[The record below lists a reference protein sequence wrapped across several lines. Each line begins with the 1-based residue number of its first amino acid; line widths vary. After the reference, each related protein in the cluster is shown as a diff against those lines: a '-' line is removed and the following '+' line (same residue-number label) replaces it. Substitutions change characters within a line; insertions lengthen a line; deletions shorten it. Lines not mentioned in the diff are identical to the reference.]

1 MLLSNRLSGTIR
13 HPERVFVSRERYG
26 KTEAGNLSTGMVQ
39 TAVETTPK
47 PIENNRLEAL
57 AEYLRDHAEEA
68 HDAAALA
75 RKFGL
80 EDRFVTDVVRML
92 TVETVVD
99 APTFAD
105 YFRQFVSFGRIMLRR
120 VSAIFRTWTAD
131 PIKFVL
137 YTGGFCMIVLWL
149 SQIIRGMNLGPV
161 QVVVDNLY
169 PLLFLCTL
177 PLHLMCF
184 FRHGRLRFPLYSAGV
199 LALALVPAM
208 TPIYLQVLRETQGQR
223 WQAIGIA
230 AFTDL
235 VYAGAY
241 AFLGSIASLLGGY
254 FQVQR
259 DERRDRRLGRQELL
273 ERLFRMQARLAQVSS
288 EPQGLARR
296 MSRRQRIWRSP
307 LVPVGSFL
315 AGAAFSL
322 IMWFVVNGA
331 TANMSER
338 AALTA
343 REGLFFL
350 GNLAAIGGTALIGYM
365 GGRPLKAILNVF
377 LALGGSL
384 VVIYLPMVQSVRLLE
399 TPRIEQMLF
408 LLFIGFVAGAGALVE
423 DRTFSKSRLRED
435 DPAYLLAE
443 MVRIQRRLKRGR
455 RATCVMMVDV
465 ARSTAMKS
473 DSDQFDVEYSFRRYH
488 QLVELI
494 AGRHRGDV
502 VSTAGDGAVVV
513 FDHASHALRAAK
525 EIQSEISRFNADVN
539 RLQLPFNLR
548 IGIHSGET
556 DSELHQAPFNELIDV
571 AAHVQAMSPVG
582 GIALTETASD
592 CLEGERLAE
601 ITDLVDGHKVHIS
614 LDPVLVG

>member
-1 MLLSNRLSGTIR
+1 
-13 HPERVFVSRERYG
+13 
-26 KTEAGNLSTGMVQ
+26 MVQ
-39 TAVETTPK
+39 ATAEPALK
-47 PIENNRLEAL
+47 PAESNRLEAL
-57 AEYLRDHAEEA
+57 AEYLRDHAEESLDSA
-68 HDAAALA
+68 DLSH
-75 RKFGL
+75 RFGL
-80 EDRFVTDVVRML
+80 EERFVTDVVRML
-92 TVETVVD
+92 TVDAVVD

-105 YFRQFVSFGRIMLRR
+105 TFKQGVLFARTVTRRIN
-120 VSAIFRTWTAD
+120 AIFRSWTSD

-137 YTGGFCMIVLWL
+137 YTGGFCMIALWL
-149 SQIIRGMNLGPV
+149 SQILGGSRFG
-161 QVVVDNLY
+161 VVGALVDSLY

-184 FRHGRLRFPLYSAGV
+184 FRHGRLRFPLYSAAV
-199 LALALVPAM
+199 LGLALVPAM
-208 TPIYLQVLRETQGQR
+208 TPTYLQVLADTHGQR
-223 WQAIGIA
+223 WQAIGVA
-230 AFTDL
+230 AFTD
-235 VYAGAY
+235 VAYAGSY
-241 AFLGSIASLLGGY
+241 AFLGGIASLLGGY

-259 DERRDRRLGRQELL
+259 DDRRDRRLGRQELL
-273 ERLFRMQARLAQVSS
+273 ERLFRMQARLAQVSA

-307 LVPVGSFL
+307 LVPVASFL
-315 AGAAFSL
+315 AGAGYSL
-322 IMWFVVNGA
+322 ITWIIVSAA
-331 TANMSER
+331 TANMSDK

-343 REGLFFL
+343 REGLFAL
-350 GNLAAIGGTALIGYM
+350 ANLAAIGGIALFGYM

-384 VVIYLPMVQSVRLLE
+384 VVIYLPLVQSVRLLE

-408 LLFIGFVAGAGALVE
+408 LIFIGFFAGAGALVE

-435 DPAYLLAE
+435 DPAFLLAE
-443 MVRIQRRLKRGR
+443 MIRIQRRLKRGR

-473 DSDQFDVEYSFRRYH
+473 DRDQFDVEYSFRRYH

-494 AGRHRGDV
+494 AGRHRGEV

-513 FDHASHALRAAK
+513 FDQADHALRAAK
-525 EIQSEISRFNADVN
+525 EIQSEISRFNVDVN
-539 RLQLPFNLR
+539 RLHLPFNLR
-548 IGIHSGET
+548 IGIHCGET

-582 GIALTETASD
+582 GIALTEAATEN
-592 CLEGERLAE
+592 LEGERLAE